1 MGPPAVPT
9 VTFDY
14 APWIAMF
21 PEFAGCSSPQGQG
34 FFNRATLLFA
44 NAGWTG
50 ALPQAATLLYLLTSH
65 IGWLS
70 APRDG
75 DDMPSSTGTPA
86 SPLVGRI
93 SNASQGSVSVQVDMG
108 EATAGSPSQPWY
120 EQTRWG
126 SEFWAATAQFRTAR
140 YAARPT
146 PSPVGGSYPFYRPG
160 WGRGNYW

>member
-1 MGPPAVPT
+1 MTAPA

-14 APWIAMF
+14 PTWVGQF
-21 PEFAGCSSPQGQG
+21 PEFGGCSPMQGQG
-34 FFNRATLLFA
+34 WFDRASLLYA

-65 IGWLS
+65 IGWLN

-75 DDMPSSTGTPA
+75 SGNPTLQGQPA
-86 SPLVGRI
+86 PPLVGRI
-93 SNASQGSVSVQVDMG
+93 SNASEGSVSVQTDMG

-120 EQTRWG
+120 MQTKYG
-126 SEFWAATAQFRTAR
+126 AEYWAATAQFRTAH

-146 PSPVGGSYPFYRPG
+146 PQPVGGSYPFYRPG